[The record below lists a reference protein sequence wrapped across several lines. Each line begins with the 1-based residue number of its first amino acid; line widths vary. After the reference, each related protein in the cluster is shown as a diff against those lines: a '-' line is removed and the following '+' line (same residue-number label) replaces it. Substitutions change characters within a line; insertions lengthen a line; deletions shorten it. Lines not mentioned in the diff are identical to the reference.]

1 LNAHVQNPNG
11 STARQVCRHFF
22 DIAVENA
29 SADEAKY
36 LWIVKK
42 RIDEGN
48 LSELIRG
55 AVLKKAQ
62 RTDFKEAVVSVYSK
76 LINCLSTNQP
86 YF

>member
-1 LNAHVQNPNG
+1 M
-11 STARQVCRHFF
+11 
-22 DIAVENA
+22 ENA
-29 SADEAKY
+29 NEEEAKY

-48 LSELIRG
+48 LSELIRD

-62 RTDFKEAVVSVYSK
+62 RTDFKEAVLGVYSK
-76 LINCLSTNQP
+76 LIKCLSDNQP